1 MPSPRLSEAS
11 KGADL
16 LFTELADAVRY
27 SQNWGRSIKEQNEAR
42 ARAEEQVDQLE
53 SLARRI
59 SKAFEDLNIEAEDSE
74 GLSRK
79 INEFASLAI
88 NQTMDQVREKLES
101 TLNDMQSE
109 SRSEELKAK
118 RSLESYLA
126 ATPLP
131 VTDEEVSLELSD
143 SSYSAKA
150 EYKCPGEIEYEFLL
164 NTAASPHFRGEFT
177 FAGVRKGVRLPVRL
191 GKTWLRK
198 EPVPDFEKLDDYA
211 LARAK
216 ASKNH
221 LEATFVNHETGSGV
235 DLVFSRSGNDSFV
248 TIEYSDEKGKVDVTG
263 EAALSKHLDLQL
275 MKGATG
281 RLLDAVLDLRKDK
294 LQLGKLEFDGEDVL
308 ATLDCL
314 GFMERAVLVLAQ
326 SKESMIAM
334 GAVDQKMAIE
344 RLKLLG
350 PGGTR
355 MMETLG
361 LVKRGGG

>member
-1 MPSPRLSEAS
+1 LSQAS

-42 ARAEEQVDQLE
+42 TRADEQLE
-53 SLARRI
+53 ELEDLARQI
-59 SKAFEDLNIEAEDSE
+59 SKVFDDLHLDVEDSE
-74 GLSRK
+74 SLSRR
-79 INEFASLAI
+79 INEFAALAI
-88 NQTMDQVREKLES
+88 QQTKDRVKAKLEA
-101 TLNDMQSE
+101 TLEDLESE

-131 VTDEEVSLELSD
+131 VTDEEISLELSD

-150 EYKCPGEIEYEFLL
+150 EYTCPGEIEYEFLL
-164 NTAASPHFRGEFT
+164 NTANSPNFRGEFM
-177 FAGVRKGVRLPVRL
+177 FSGVRKGVKLPVRL

-211 LARAK
+211 LTRAK

-221 LEATFVNHETGSGV
+221 LEANFVNHGTSSAV
-235 DLVFSRSGNDSFV
+235 DLVFSRSGNESFV
-248 TIEYSDEKGKVDVTG
+248 TIEYSDARGKVDVTG

-275 MKGATG
+275 MKSATG
-281 RLLDAVLDLRKDK
+281 RLLDTIIELRKDK
-294 LQLGKLEFDGEDVL
+294 LQLSKLESVGDDIL

-314 GFMERAVLVLAQ
+314 GFMQRVVLVMVQ
-326 SKESMIAM
+326 SKESMKAM
-334 GAVDQKMAIE
+334 STVDPKMAIE

-350 PGGTR
+350 PGGTK

-361 LVKRGGG
+361 LVKRSGR

>member
-1 MPSPRLSEAS
+1 MSAAS
-11 KGADL
+11 NGAGL

-27 SQNWGRSIKEQNEAR
+27 SQNWGHSIKEQNEAR
-42 ARAEEQVDQLE
+42 ARSEEQLE
-53 SLARRI
+53 ELERLAGRI
-59 SKAFEDLNIEAEDSE
+59 SKALEDLHLDVEDSE

-79 INEFASLAI
+79 INEFAALAI
-88 NQTMDQVREKLES
+88 NQTKDRVKAKLEA
-101 TLNDMQSE
+101 TLEEMASE

-131 VTDEEVSLELSD
+131 VTDEEISLELSD
-143 SSYSAKA
+143 GSYSAKA
-150 EYKCPGEIEYEFLL
+150 EYTCPGEIEYEFLL
-164 NTAASPHFRGEFT
+164 NTASSPRFRGEFT
-177 FAGVRKGVRLPVRL
+177 FEGVRKGVKLPVRL

-211 LARAK
+211 LTKAR

-221 LEATFVNHETGSGV
+221 LEATFSNHATGSSV

-248 TIEYSDEKGKVDVTG
+248 SVEYSDEKGRVDVTG

-275 MKGATG
+275 MKGAGG
-281 RLLDAVLDLRKDK
+281 RLLDAILDLRKDK
-294 LQLGKLEFDGEDVL
+294 LQLSVLEGDGEDIL
-308 ATLDCL
+308 ETLDCL
-314 GFMERAVLVLAQ
+314 GFMERAVFVLAQ
-326 SKESMIAM
+326 SKESMKAM
-334 GAVDQKMAIE
+334 SAVDPKMAIE

-355 MMETLG
+355 MMEALG
-361 LVKRGGG
+361 LVKRGGR

>member
-1 MPSPRLSEAS
+1 MSEAS

-27 SQNWGRSIKEQNEAR
+27 SQSWGRSIKEQNEAR
-42 ARAEEQVDQLE
+42 TRAEEQLVELE
-53 SLARRI
+53 NLARQI
-59 SKAFEDLNIEAEDSE
+59 STAFDDLHLDVEDSE
-74 GLSRK
+74 SLSRRV
-79 INEFASLAI
+79 NEFAALAI
-88 NQTMDQVREKLES
+88 QQTKDRVKAKLEA
-101 TLNDMQSE
+101 TLNQLESE

-126 ATPLP
+126 VTPLP
-131 VTDEEVSLELSD
+131 VTDEEISLELSD

-150 EYKCPGEIEYEFLL
+150 EYTCPGEIEYEFLL
-164 NTAASPHFRGEFT
+164 NTASSPYFRGEFM
-177 FAGVRKGVRLPVRL
+177 FSAVRKGVKLPVRL

-211 LARAK
+211 LTRGR

-221 LEATFVNHETGSGV
+221 LEATFVNHGTSSAV

-248 TIEYSDEKGKVDVTG
+248 TIEYSDVRGKVDVTG

-275 MKGATG
+275 MKGAAG
-281 RLLDAVLDLRKDK
+281 RLLDAIIDLRKDK
-294 LQLGKLEFDGEDVL
+294 LQLSKLESVGEDIL

-314 GFMERAVLVLAQ
+314 GFMQRVVLVFVQ
-326 SKESMIAM
+326 SKESMKAM
-334 GAVDQKMAIE
+334 SAVDPKMAIE

-350 PGGTR
+350 PGGTK

-361 LVKRGGG
+361 LVKRSGT

>member
-1 MPSPRLSEAS
+1 MSEAS

-27 SQNWGRSIKEQNEAR
+27 SQNWARSIKEQGEAR
-42 ARAEEQVDQLE
+42 ARTDERVGQLE
-53 SLARRI
+53 SLAQRI
-59 SKAFEDLNIEAEDSE
+59 SKAFDDLHLDVEDSE
-74 GLSRK
+74 TLSRK
-79 INEFASLAI
+79 INEFAALAI
-88 NQTMDQVREKLES
+88 NQTKDRVKAKLES

-143 SSYSAKA
+143 SSYSARA
-150 EYKCPGEIEYEFLL
+150 GYKCPGEIEYEFLL
-164 NTAASPHFRGEFT
+164 NTAASTYFRGEFT
-177 FAGVRKGVRLPVRL
+177 FAGVRKGVKLPVRL

-211 LARAK
+211 LARAR

-221 LEATFVNHETGSGV
+221 LDAAFVNHGTGSGV
-235 DLVFSRSGNDSFV
+235 DLVFSRSGNESFV

-263 EAALSKHLDLQL
+263 EAALSKHLDLPL
-275 MKGATG
+275 MKSATG
-281 RLLDAVLDLRKDK
+281 RLLDAILDLKKDK
-294 LQLGKLEFDGEDVL
+294 LQLSKLEYDGEDVL

-314 GFMERAVLVLAQ
+314 GFMERAVFVLAQ
-326 SKESMIAM
+326 SKESMKAV

-350 PGGTR
+350 PGGAK

-361 LVKRGGG
+361 LVKRGGR

>member
-1 MPSPRLSEAS
+1 MSEAS
-11 KGADL
+11 NGADL

-27 SQNWGRSIKEQNEAR
+27 SQNWGRSIKEQSEAKTK
-42 ARAEEQVDQLE
+42 AQEQLDELD
-53 SLARRI
+53 SLGRRI
-59 SKAFEDLNIEAEDSE
+59 SKAFDDLKLDVEDSE
-74 GLSRK
+74 ALSRK
-79 INEFASLAI
+79 INEFTELAI
-88 NQTMDQVREKLES
+88 NQTKDRVEAKLDA
-101 TLNDMQSE
+101 TLEELASE

-131 VTDEEVSLELSD
+131 VTDEEVSLELSE

-150 EYKCPGEIEYEFLL
+150 DYKCPGEIEYEFLL
-164 NTAASPHFRGEFT
+164 NTASSRHFRGELT
-177 FAGVRKGVRLPVRL
+177 FAGVLKGVKLPVRL

-211 LARAK
+211 LSRAK

-221 LEATFVNHETGSGV
+221 LEATFANHETGSTV
-235 DLVFSRSGNDSFV
+235 DLVFSRSGNESFV
-248 TIEYSDEKGKVDVTG
+248 TIEYYDQKGKVDVTG
-263 EAALSKHLDLQL
+263 EASLSKHLDLQT

-281 RLLDAVLDLRKDK
+281 RLLDSVLDLRKDK
-294 LQLGKLEFDGEDVL
+294 LQLSKLENGGEDVL

-326 SKESMIAM
+326 SKESMVAM
-334 GAVDQKMAIE
+334 SAVDPKMAIE

-361 LVKRGGG
+361 LVKRGGR